1 MHKKKKERTHAHTTS
16 HLLHSYMMA
25 LTVSRRI
32 LCIFAC
38 VPESIY
44 LWHNVIS
51 YILNISP
58 TNGHPTYRKHYNYI
72 ITKAIKSIR
81 AKRKKSLCYVLCNY
95 LSVADSSEKSVCD
108 TMIASCFCAKKKKRV
123 LIKYIS
129 KWIITNI
136 QRYWHSFLWKHA
148 MATSIPK
155 TPSILKLFDHIIKS
169 ICSHQDLHWL
179 NFCLWILSMNDIMFL
194 LCRWMFWKT
203 FAEKRFF
210 DIKTLTFLTTY
221 WHSAWNMT
229 ILQKNT
235 YFVLMYAYF
244 TIQYQEKCLCNSDL
258 CKSHLISQSLFSTMQ
273 SVPCQTA
280 DQRGDLETS
289 PTQGIL

>member
-58 TNGHPTYRKHYNYI
+58 TNGHPTYRKHCNYI

-108 TMIASCFCAKKKKRV
+108 TMIASCFCAKKKKE
-123 LIKYIS
+123 
-129 KWIITNI
+129 
-136 QRYWHSFLWKHA
+136 
-148 MATSIPK
+148 
-155 TPSILKLFDHIIKS
+155 
-169 ICSHQDLHWL
+169 CSL
-179 NFCLWILSMNDIMFL
+179 N
-194 LCRWMFWKT
+194 T
-203 FAEKRFF
+203 
-210 DIKTLTFLTTY
+210 
-221 WHSAWNMT
+221 
-229 ILQKNT
+229 
-235 YFVLMYAYF
+235 
-244 TIQYQEKCLCNSDL
+244 
-258 CKSHLISQSLFSTMQ
+258 SQSESLPIYKDIDIPSFENTQ
-273 SVPCQTA
+273 W
-280 DQRGDLETS
+280 QRASQRRLRF
-289 PTQGIL
+289 